1 MKRTRKAWTRW
12 LIGGAVMALI
22 LAPGVARA
30 DSVQVVLDGEPLAFD
45 VPPVIEENVT
55 MVPVR
60 AVLTPLGASLS
71 WSPES
76 QTVSAT
82 LNETTIEAVV
92 GSQTARV
99 NGQPVPLA
107 MPVLNREGRTL
118 IPLRFFAEELGF
130 AVKWE
135 GESHT
140 VRISSGAAAAA
151 GRESV
156 RTASVSR
163 QATRRVGEM
172 VLARARE
179 LVGLPYA
186 WGGSSPET
194 GFDCSGFIVY
204 LAGQIGADMAR
215 TSFEQYTVGTA
226 VEQADLAAGDL
237 VFFTTYAPGASHV
250 GVYDGEGGFIHAQSP
265 EVGVVRTAMTN
276 PWWSE
281 RYIGARRVFR

>member
-1 MKRTRKAWTRW
+1 MKRTRKEWRLW
-12 LIGGAVMALI
+12 VVGGAVMALT

-30 DSVQVVLDGEPLAFD
+30 DSVQIVLDGAPLTFD
-45 VPPVIEENVT
+45 VPPVIQQNVT

-60 AVLTPLGASLS
+60 AVLTPLGADFS
-71 WSPES
+71 WNQES

-82 LNETTIEAVV
+82 LNQTTVEAVV

-107 MPVLNREGRTL
+107 MPVLNLEGRAM

-130 AVKWE
+130 VVDWE

-140 VRISSGAAAAA
+140 VRLSSAAAVTRENARAA
-151 GRESV
+151 L
-156 RTASVSR
+156 VSR
-163 QATRRVGEM
+163 EATRRTGEL

-179 LVGLPYA
+179 SIGLPYA
-186 WGGSSPET
+186 WGGTSPAT
-194 GFDCSGFIVY
+194 GFDCSGFVVY
-204 LAGQIGADMAR
+204 LAGQVGAEVAR
-215 TSFEQYTVGTA
+215 TSFEQYVVGTA
-226 VEQADLAAGDL
+226 VEQADLAPGDL
-237 VFFTTYAPGASHV
+237 VFFSTYAPGASHV
-250 GVYDGEGGFIHAQSP
+250 GVYDGAGGFIHAQSP
-265 EVGVVRTAMTN
+265 EVGVVRTPMTK